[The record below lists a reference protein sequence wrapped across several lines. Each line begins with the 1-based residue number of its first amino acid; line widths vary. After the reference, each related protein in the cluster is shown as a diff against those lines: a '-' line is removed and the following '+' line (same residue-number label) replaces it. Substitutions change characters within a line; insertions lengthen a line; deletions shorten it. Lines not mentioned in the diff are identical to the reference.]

1 MLDMLGN
8 NRILDKVATE
18 SGTANAR
25 TLSLYGVSSLSNL
38 VNFYLLVRASITGQ
52 AGATTIKVN
61 ELATGPL
68 KIMKNGILVD
78 PEDNWIVTGQLYML
92 TYDGTQF
99 IAFPFNEK
107 QEATSDI
114 KTLIVG
120 PTFTSLDTSSTA
132 EDIEEA
138 LGGADAEQEF
148 INALSGDFNIVLS
161 YTGDSETVGT
171 KFPTFNYWNILNE
184 DGTTRLDSFIFI
196 YPAPTFNYDANT
208 YNLYMYSAVYLN
220 LDLATNKYT
229 SVLASYTNVIRIVP
243 DTCYTE
249 SKELTSL
256 ADFSNYNF
264 YYNCFTTNFTTIV
277 DDDKIVLP
285 VAGGDKFYLA
295 INEYFIYTSL
305 DIDLANNLSDD
316 TKNYSIY
323 VPDEWPSS
331 STGYSFLYHIKAVG
345 DKWCWTRKRVQNIPA
360 SMNGP
365 IK

>member
-1 MLDMLGN
+1 MIDMLGN

-38 VNFYLLVRASITGQ
+38 VNFYVLVRASITGQ

-78 PEDNWIVTGQLYML
+78 PEDSWVTVGQLYML

-114 KTLIVG
+114 KTLTVG
-120 PTFTSLDTSSTA
+120 PAFINLDTSSTA

-148 INALSGDFNIVLS
+148 INALSGDFNIVLN
-161 YTGDSETVGT
+161 YIGDSESTGT

-196 YPAPTFNYDANT
+196 FPAPTFNYDANT
-208 YNLYMYSAVYLN
+208 YNLYMYFAVYLN

-229 SVLASYTNVIRIVP
+229 SVVANYVNNIKITP

-256 ADFSNYNF
+256 ADFSNYN
-264 YYNCFTTNFTTIV
+264 YTYNCFTTNFTTIA
-277 DDDKIVLP
+277 DDDKITLP
-285 VAGGDKFYLA
+285 STAGSDIFYLA
-295 INEYFIYTSL
+295 INEYFIYTTL
-305 DIDLANNLSDD
+305 DINLAKNIDD
-316 TKNYSIY
+316 NIRDYCVFIFDQW
-323 VPDEWPSS
+323 PDTLPSGD
-331 STGYSFLYHIKAVG
+331 TFLYHIKLIG
-345 DKWCWTRKRVQNIPA
+345 DKWCWSRAVVSSLPQL
-360 SMNGP
+360 G
-365 IK
+365 